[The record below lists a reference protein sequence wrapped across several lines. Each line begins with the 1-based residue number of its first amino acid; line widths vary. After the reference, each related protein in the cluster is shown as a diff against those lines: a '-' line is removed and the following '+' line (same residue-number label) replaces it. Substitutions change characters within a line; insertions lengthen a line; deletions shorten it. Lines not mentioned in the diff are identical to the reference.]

1 MSGDKAEG
9 NFDALVGKS
18 SPTLIAFLGRG
29 IFGAE
34 SGFESNAAIAS
45 MGNLGAS
52 QKLLAGIDGVNAP
65 VVHQA

>member
-1 MSGDKAEG
+1 MGGDKAEG
-9 NFDALVGKS
+9 NFDAVVGKS
-18 SPTLIAFLGRG
+18 PTLGAFLARG